1 MVIDGGDDF
10 YGMSI
15 EDKKCV
21 GVVGGWLPNH
31 LTPLDGPWTPIG
43 PIAPTHW
50 TVCIYLG
57 TYK

>member
-10 YGMSI
+10 YGVSI

-21 GVVGGWLPNH
+21 GVVCGWLPNH
-31 LTPLDGPWTPIG
+31 LTALDPHWTHPLDP
-43 PIAPTHW
+43 HW